1 MAPNRGLGSN
11 YPGYR
16 GMANRLWAKNTSQ
29 DVHWPVSCSSAHQS
43 PPFTHT
49 YTQKNFVLN
58 TLSLN
63 SDSPGT
69 ASVCHVL
76 HLNIICCYANMQIS
90 TREKNERRAKTRILI
105 CVSISH
111 CFSHS
116 HCVFMVYC
124 FLMLSEYQGP
134 LVCWLPGL
142 QYNLP
147 RSPSWHPWWSI

>member
-90 TREKNERRAKTRILI
+90 SREKKRVKSKNKNSNL
-105 CVSISH
+105 
-111 CFSHS
+111 CFYFPLFFSFS
-116 HCVFMVYC
+116 LCFMVYC
-124 FLMLSEYQGP
+124 FLMLLEYQGP

-142 QYNLP
+142 QHNLP
-147 RSPSWHPWWSI
+147 QSPSWHPWWSI